1 MRNFFKPAPAIER
14 LPKEQIDPE
23 YKKLRLQVFLG
34 IFIGY
39 AAYYLIRK
47 NFSLAMPYLIEEG
60 FTKTELGFALSAIS
74 ISYGIS
80 KFVMATISD
89 RSNPR
94 FFLPAGLILSAIIS
108 LLMGFVPLFTSS
120 VSIMFIMLFLNGWFQ
135 GMGWPPSGRTLVHW
149 FSISERGNKT
159 AIWNVAHNVGGG
171 LMAPLAVLG
180 VSMFASV
187 LGADA
192 VGYEGVFIL
201 PALVAIVVAFIAF
214 ALLRDTPQSAG
225 LPPIEEYRDD
235 YPTKDKK
242 SLETELTTKDI
253 LFKYVLNN
261 KWVWAIAI
269 ANIFVYFVRYGV
281 LDWAP
286 TYLSEEKGFDMSKS
300 SVAYF
305 LYEWAGIP
313 GTLLCGWI
321 SDKVFKGRRG
331 PAGFVFML
339 GVLVAVVVYWLNP
352 AGNPMIDMICLI
364 AIGFLIYGPVML
376 IGLQALDLVP
386 KKAAGTAAGLTG
398 FFGYLGGSVAA
409 NAIMGL
415 IVDNSGW
422 TGGFI
427 LLIASCLLAAIVFAF
442 TWNVRGQEVV
452 KAH

>member
-1 MRNFFKPAPAIER
+1 MLKLFKPAPPIER
-14 LPKEQIDPE
+14 MPDDQIDSE
-23 YKKLRLQVFLG
+23 YKKFRLQVFLG

-60 FTKTELGFALSAIS
+60 FSKSALGFALSALS
-74 ISYGIS
+74 ISYGLS

-94 FFLPAGLILSAIIS
+94 MFLPAGLILSAVIS
-108 LLMGFVPLFTSS
+108 LLMGFVPFFTSS
-120 VSIMFIMLFLNGWFQ
+120 IAIMFIMLFLNGWFQ
-135 GMGWPPSGRTLVHW
+135 GMGWPPSGRVLVHW
-149 FSISERGNKT
+149 FSVSERGNKT

-171 LMAPLAVLG
+171 LMAPIAVAG
-180 VSMFASV
+180 IAIFSGITGSAT
-187 LGADA
+187 
-192 VGYEGVFIL
+192 GYEGVFIL
-201 PALVAIVVAFIAF
+201 PALVAIAVAVISYW
-214 ALLRDTPQSAG
+214 LIRDTPQSVG
-225 LPPIEEYRDD
+225 LPPIEEYRND
-235 YPTKDKK
+235 YSSKSKK
-242 SLETELTTKDI
+242 TFETELSTKEI

-261 KWVWAIAI
+261 KWVWAIAL

-321 SDKVFKGRRG
+321 SDKWFKGRRG
-331 PAGFVFML
+331 PAGFVFMV
-339 GVLVAVVVYWLNP
+339 GVLIAVLVYWFNP
-352 AGNPMIDMICLI
+352 AGNPMIDMASLI

-376 IGLQALDLVP
+376 IGLQALDFVP

-398 FFGYLGGSVAA
+398 LFGYLGGTLTA
-409 NAIMGL
+409 NALMGV
-415 IVDNSGW
+415 IVDASGW
-422 TGGFI
+422 NAGFT
-427 LLIASCLLAAIVFAF
+427 LLTASCAIAALIFAM

-452 KAH
+452 KH